1 MGSFLATFEEM
12 NAEKKDYLYALFASR
27 KMGGAVLKF
36 FGNDEFLG
44 MLKSVK
50 RKDII
55 YVFNAKKFGVVFS
68 HLCRLK
74 NEGGNLR
81 RKKK

>member
-27 KMGGAVLKF
+27 KMDGAVES
-36 FGNDEFLG
+36 FGNDEVLG